1 MIAGYDLFPNGRE
14 FKFSGLSLQADAGGE
29 YVLDG

>member
-1 MIAGYDLFPNGRE
+1 MIAGYDLFAIGRE

-29 YVLDG
+29 YILDG